1 MLNAAKLP
9 LSLFSVKLS
18 SHFSVCFCPLVCIM
32 QNIYVFYLG
41 ETGVMKREE
50 GRLRRE
56 KEEERT
62 KGKGPILSL
71 PLTSPILR
79 EIKPE
84 TGGRIQERSGA
95 SLLRSGALSR
105 VQDQQGCFPAQG
117 TRCGAVGAILSAPV
131 RRQERL
137 TSRNSGNIWEL
148 E

>member
-71 PLTSPILR
+71 PLTSPL
-79 EIKPE
+79 
-84 TGGRIQERSGA
+84 
-95 SLLRSGALSR
+95 
-105 VQDQQGCFPAQG
+105 
-117 TRCGAVGAILSAPV
+117 
-131 RRQERL
+131 
-137 TSRNSGNIWEL
+137 
-148 E
+148 